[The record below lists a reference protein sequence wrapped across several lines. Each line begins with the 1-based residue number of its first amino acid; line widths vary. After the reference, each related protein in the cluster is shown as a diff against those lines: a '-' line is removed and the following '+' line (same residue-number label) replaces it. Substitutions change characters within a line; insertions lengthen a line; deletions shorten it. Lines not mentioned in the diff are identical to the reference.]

1 MRIRL
6 GVDIIRLS
14 LFSLFHIFAFNCQ
27 IGPHRLVVVRG
38 FSSFPFLL
46 FSPPYLLVFVLRF
59 SLLLIL
65 LGKLGYITLCAGC

>member
-46 FSPPYLLVFVLRF
+46 FSPPYLSSCFCFAFFSFAYFV
-59 SLLLIL
+59 
-65 LGKLGYITLCAGC
+65 G